1 MADDVIDGGT
11 TDTTIDSA
19 APEATVDDS
28 SAAIASENETTFFD
42 PNAVPEGL
50 EDAYKGMQGEFT
62 RKMQG
67 ISDRDQQ
74 ITARAADLQRY
85 DNFMSNPEASVRAL
99 AHHYGVQFGGQP
111 TANNAQPD
119 DKTDWQPQTWKEV
132 SDVIR
137 QEAQADVMTQL
148 EPMIAPVINELKSLK
163 GEQIKGTL
171 DKHWPEWKAHEA
183 DMNALLQQH
192 PTLAND
198 PVTLAK
204 MATPA
209 AEQEAKAY
217 KKAMAALQK
226 NQNSSRVATGSP
238 GVQSSTKPAGK
249 MSFNESYLEA
259 KRKLG

>member
-19 APEATVDDS
+19 APEPTVDDS
-28 SAAIASENETTFFD
+28 SAAVASENETSFFD
-42 PNAVPEGL
+42 PNSVPEGL

-67 ISDRDQQ
+67 ISDGRQKID
-74 ITARAADLQRY
+74 AY
-85 DNFMSNPEASVRAL
+85 DNFMSNPEASVRAM
-99 AHHYGVQFGGQP
+99 ANHYGMQMGGQP

-137 QEAQADVMTQL
+137 QEAQADVMTQQ
-148 EPMIAPVINELKSLK
+148 EPMIAPMMNELQSLK

-183 DMNALLQQH
+183 DMNELLQQH